1 MATHTYELMVIM
13 HGSLDDQAVQS
24 SIQRIT
30 SKVTELGGT
39 VDKVDHWG
47 KRQFA
52 YEIDHMSE
60 GYYTV
65 MDLQLEGPAHDELER
80 QLRIADE
87 VVRFK
92 MIRPDLR
99 TKRAS

>member
-1 MATHTYELMVIM
+1 MPVRTYELMVITR
-13 HGSLDDQAVQS
+13 GTLDEQAVQTTVDWIS
-24 SIQRIT
+24 

-52 YEIDHMSE
+52 YEIDHMTE

-65 MDLQLEGPAHDELER
+65 FDLQLEGAAHDELER
-80 QLRIADE
+80 QLRISDD

>member
-1 MATHTYELMVIM
+1 MATRTYELMVIT
-13 HGSLDDQAVQS
+13 HGSLDEQAVQD

-30 SKVTELGGT
+30 SRVNELGGT

-52 YEIDHMSE
+52 YEIDHMNE

-65 MDLQLEGPAHDELER
+65 FDLQMDGSAHDELER

-99 TKRAS
+99 VKRAS